1 MSCKIENN
9 FEIYRYGLKV
19 RLVTEDD
26 AAFIV
31 SIRTNRTRSE
41 YIGATST
48 DVEDQRQWIR
58 DYKLMEALGEDYYF
72 IFMLDNKPLGVYR
85 LYDIKGEDFVCG
97 SWVFSPD
104 APKGAAI
111 LGCIIGREIAYEELQ
126 LTNCYTDVIKG
137 NNSSM
142 QFQMA
147 FKPEILRE
155 DETKV
160 YFRHYKKNFYQIKP
174 QLILLCSKLL
184 K

>member
-1 MSCKIENN
+1 MNRLLPPDFCGSK
-9 FEIYRYGLKV
+9 YGLSYRFV
-19 RLVTEDD
+19 NESD

-31 SIRTNRTRSE
+31 SIRTNRNRSE
-41 YIGATST
+41 YIGATSV
-48 DVEDQRQWIR
+48 DVDDQRQWIR
-58 DYKLMEALGEDYYF
+58 DYKIRESLGKDFYL
-72 IFMLDNKPLGVYR
+72 IFSLDEKPLGVYR

-97 SWVFSPD
+97 SWVFSPE

-111 LGCIIGREIAYEELQ
+111 LGCIIGREIAYEDLQ

-147 FKPEILRE
+147 FKPEVLRE
-155 DETKV
+155 DESKV
-160 YFRHYKKNFYQIKP
+160 YFRHSKKNFYQIKP
-174 QLILLCSKLL
+174 QFILLCSKLL